1 MISLILFLG
10 LTDRTVEFKL
20 NLLFEK
26 PNEIVKLQL
35 NGVNYS
41 NTQLI

>member
-20 NLLFEK
+20 NFLFEK
-26 PNEIVKLQL
+26 PNKTVKIELS
-35 NGVNYS
+35 VS
-41 NTQLI
+41 